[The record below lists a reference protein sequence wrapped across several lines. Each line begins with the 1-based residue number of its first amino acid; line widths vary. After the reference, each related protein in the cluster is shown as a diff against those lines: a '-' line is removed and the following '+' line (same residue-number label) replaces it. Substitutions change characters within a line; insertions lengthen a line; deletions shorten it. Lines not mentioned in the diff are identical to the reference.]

1 MSTFD
6 ETFNGEK
13 LNIITQTS
21 ENGTNTNYEFLYLID
36 LDAKEYVGLLPAD
49 AKGSEDDVN
58 VMIFEV
64 HPLAKE
70 NKDYISIKD
79 IAIHDKEFE
88 EFKESFKDKF
98 DFDN

>member
-21 ENGTNTNYEFLYLID
+21 ENGTNTNYELLYLID
-36 LDAKEYVGLLPAD
+36 LDAKEYVVLLPTD
-49 AKGSEDDVN
+49 AKESEGDVN
-58 VMIFEV
+58 VMILEV

-70 NKDYISIKD
+70 NKDSISIED
-79 IAIHDKEFE
+79 IAIHDKGFE

-98 DFDN
+98 DFDD

>member
-6 ETFNGEK
+6 ETFNGEE
-13 LNIITQTS
+13 LNIITQ
-21 ENGTNTNYEFLYLID
+21 
-36 LDAKEYVGLLPAD
+36 AKEYVGLLPAD

-58 VMIFEV
+58 VMILEV